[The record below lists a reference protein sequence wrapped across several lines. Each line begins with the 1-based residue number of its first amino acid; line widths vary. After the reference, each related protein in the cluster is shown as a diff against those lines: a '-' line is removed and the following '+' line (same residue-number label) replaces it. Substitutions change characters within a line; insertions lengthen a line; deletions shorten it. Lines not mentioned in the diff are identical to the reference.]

1 MIATGVLLKKRVEG
15 EGVPF
20 VEQKAYP
27 ALQLFFYF
35 HLLLLCFLVLQVTL
49 LPIQY
54 TLLKYTLTYQSK

>member
-27 ALQLFFYF
+27 ALLLFFYLSLTF
-35 HLLLLCFLVLQVTL
+35 VVFFSLSGNFITD
-49 LPIQY
+49 QY